1 MELTGRSIILG
12 VTGSIAAY
20 KAVYLLR
27 LLMKEGAHIQVIMTP
42 SAKEFVGPV
51 TFSALSGKPVLSDF
65 FHAGGGDWNSHV
77 DMGVSADLM
86 IVAPVTATTLGKMAH
101 GVADNLLV
109 TTYLSARCPVVFA
122 PAMDMDMYQHPSTQ
136 QNIETLKG
144 YGNLVIEPG
153 SGELASGL
161 EGRGRMEEPEEIIR
175 FIRQLDSPPSK
186 KKLLNKKVLVT
197 AGPTHENIDPV
208 RFIGN
213 HSTGKMGYAIAT
225 AFAAE
230 GAKVYLVSGP
240 VGLGIQTSGVEIMQ
254 VTSAGEMYNVC
265 KGLIDHVDVA
275 IFNAAVSDYT
285 PVKPSSK
292 KVKRGKEE
300 WTIRMKPTKDIAA
313 EMGKAKKKGQ
323 LFVGFALETDNELEH
338 ARSKLQRKNL
348 DLIVLNSLQEKGA
361 GFGTDTNRV
370 TMIDRS
376 GNMDSFELKPKNQVA
391 ADLVDRVI
399 KMTGN
404 A

>member
-1 MELTGRSIILG
+1 MELTGRRIILG

-65 FHAGGGDWNSHV
+65 FHAEGGDWNSHV

-101 GVADNLLV
+101 GIADNLLV

-161 EGRGRMEEPEEIIR
+161 EGRGRMEDPEEIIR

-275 IFNAAVSDYT
+275 IFNAAVSDFT

-323 LFVGFALETDNELEH
+323 LFVGFALETDNDLEH

>member
-1 MELTGRSIILG
+1 MELTGKRIILG

-27 LLMKEGAHIQVIMTP
+27 LLVKEGADVQVIMTP

-65 FHAGGGDWNSHV
+65 FSTEVGDWNSHV
-77 DMGVSADLM
+77 EMGVSADLM
-86 IVAPVTATTLGKMAH
+86 LIAPVTATPLGKMAH
-101 GVADNLLV
+101 GISDNLLI
-109 TTYLSARCPVVFA
+109 TTYLSARCPVVVA

-136 QNIETLKG
+136 NNLQLLKEI
-144 YGNLVIEPG
+144 GNFIIEPG

-161 EGRGRMEEPEEIIR
+161 EGKGRMEEPEEIIEAIIQMN
-175 FIRQLDSPPSK
+175 FSSSK

-213 HSTGKMGYAIAT
+213 HSSGKMGYAISE

-240 VGLGIQTSGVEIMQ
+240 VSIDTRVKGIDILR
-254 VTSAGEMYNVC
+254 VTSAADMFNACEEV
-265 KGLIDHVDVA
+265 LDSVDVA
-275 IFNAAVSDYT
+275 VFNAAVADFT
-285 PVKPSSK
+285 PVESFEK
-292 KVKRGKEE
+292 KVKRGDES
-300 WTIRMKPTKDIAA
+300 WNIQLKPTRDIAG
-313 EMGKAKKKGQ
+313 ELGRRKSSKQ
-323 LFVGFALETDNELEH
+323 FFVGFALETDSGVEH
-338 ARSKLQRKNL
+338 AHEKMRRKNM
-348 DLIVLNSLQEKGA
+348 DLMVLNSLQDEGA
-361 GFGTDTNRV
+361 GFGTDTNKV
-370 TMIDRS
+370 TMIDRT
-376 GNMDSFELKPKNQVA
+376 GGVERYELKPKTQVA
-391 ADLVDRVI
+391 ADLVQRVI
-399 KMTGN
+399 NMIKN